1 MSDAA
6 NLHMIRCGRLD
17 APPQGV
23 ELRAGPLVMLFDPE
37 TANLRRIRL
46 GKLEVLRNI
55 YVAVRDRGW
64 RTVPPKLSGMN
75 LNRSADSFDLEF
87 DVECREREIGFSW
100 HGRIEGGQDGTVTF
114 AMEGEALTDFL
125 RNRIGFCVL
134 HPIRECAGRPCSVEK
149 VDGTREEGVFPE
161 RISPHQPFKNI
172 RAISHEIAHG
182 LLAEVRME
190 GDTFEMEDQRN
201 WSDASYKTYCTPL
214 SLPMPVKIAAG
225 TRIRQS
231 VTLSLAGI
239 PPDDPVIE
247 PARSTVVRVAVT
259 DQPPATLPALG
270 LAMAIDQGAPGDTEI
285 RRLLAL
291 NLAHL
296 RVDLH
301 PFDPD
306 CADHFQAGQALAA
319 RLGIP
324 LEAAVHLSDRADA
337 ELAAVASECRRLK
350 VTVARWLVFHRKEGS
365 TSRPWVELARRRLGS
380 VCPGAQLGAGTDGYF
395 AEINRARPPAPILD
409 VVCYP
414 LVPQVHA
421 TDNATLV
428 ENLVPQS
435 WIVTN
440 AREFSGRP
448 IAVTPVT
455 LKSRRHSSGLDQQ
468 SFLATGRLPAGVDT
482 RQLSLFGAGWTLG
495 SLKYHSESGAS
506 SLTYY
511 ETIGWRGVMESG
523 RGSPLPEAFMSIP
536 GAVFP
541 LYHVLADFG
550 EFAGGEAF
558 PSLSSEPERVE
569 SLVLTKAGKVRVMA
583 ANLGAMPET
592 IHVAVPE
599 LQGEV
604 RVRYLDER
612 NAVEAMRNP
621 EAFRSYPGARMSVEG
636 GIVEL
641 ELLPYGL
648 VRIDSGGGQA

>member
-1 MSDAA
+1 MSDAP
-6 NLHMIRCGRLD
+6 NVHVIRCGRVD
-17 APPQGV
+17 APPQSI
-23 ELRAGPLVMLFDPE
+23 ELRAGPLAMLFDPE
-37 TANLRRIRL
+37 TTNLRRIRF

-55 YVAVRDRGW
+55 YVAVRDRNW
-64 RTVPPKLSGMN
+64 RTVPPKISGMN
-75 LNRSADSFDLEF
+75 VNRSEDSFDLEF

-100 HGRIEGGQDGTVTF
+100 HGRIEGDRDGAVTF
-114 AMEGEALTDFL
+114 TMDGEALTDFL

-149 VDGTREEGVFPE
+149 VDGSREEGVFPD
-161 RISPHQPFKNI
+161 RIAPHQPFKSI
-172 RAISHEIAHG
+172 RAISHEISHG

-214 SLPMPVKIAAG
+214 GLPMPVKVAAG
-225 TRIRQS
+225 TKIRQS
-231 VTLSLAGI
+231 VRLSLVGI
-239 PPDDPVIE
+239 PPDDHRVE
-247 PARSTVVRVAVT
+247 PAPSPVVRIAVK
-259 DQPPATLPALG
+259 DQPPVKLPALG
-270 LAMAIDQGAPGDTEI
+270 LAVAIDQGVPGDTEI
-285 RRLLAL
+285 RRLRAL

-306 CADHFQAGQALAA
+306 CADHFQDGHALAG

-324 LEAAVHLSDRADA
+324 LEAALHLSDRADA

-350 VTVARWLVFHRKEGS
+350 VTVARWLIFHRKEGS

-395 AEINRARPPAPILD
+395 AEVNRVRPPAAVLD
-409 VVCYP
+409 VVCYSI
-414 LVPQVHA
+414 VPQVHA

-435 WIVTN
+435 WIVGN
-440 AREFSGRP
+440 AREFAGRP

-455 LKSRRHSSGLDQQ
+455 LKSRKYSSGLDQA
-468 SFLATGRLPAGVDT
+468 SFLAAGRLPDGVDP

-511 ETIGWRGVMESG
+511 ETIGWRGVMETG
-523 RGSPLPEAFMSIP
+523 RGSTLPEAFMSIP

-550 EFAGGEAF
+550 DFADGEAL

-569 SLVLTKAGKVRVMA
+569 SLVLAKGGKTRVTA
-583 ANLGAMPET
+583 ANLGPKSQT
-592 IHVAVPE
+592 IQLAVPG
-599 LQGEV
+599 LQGEAT
-604 RVRYLDER
+604 VRYLDER
-612 NAVEAMRNP
+612 NALEAMRNP
-621 EAFRSYPGARMSVEG
+621 EAFRSSPGARLPVEHG
-636 GIVEL
+636 VVEL

-648 VRIDSGGGQA
+648 VRIDSEGK